1 LWIPAFQATQ
11 EGYIV
16 AMLKT
21 RLVNVCLTLAI
32 LAGLAVT
39 FGLILPQLSRLTP
52 SRTIGSTPVILQ
64 QVQTLSQLVTV
75 KYVMEKVVDLQDVQP
90 YKDMIVQGWGENRV
104 LMIAHGVVKAGV
116 DLSEITKGDIE
127 VSGKKIILK
136 LPPSRVTDRY
146 LDDKQTQIVE
156 RTTGLLRSFDKDLE
170 QDARRQAVLDID
182 RAAREA
188 GILKDADERARLQ
201 LKSLFLQLGFE
212 DVEFRGP

>member
-1 LWIPAFQATQ
+1 MF
-11 EGYIV
+11 
-16 AMLKT
+16 KT
-21 RLVNVCLTLAI
+21 RLVNACLTLAI
-32 LAGLAVT
+32 IAGLVVM
-39 FGLILPQLSRLTP
+39 FWFILPQLSRLTP
-52 SRTIGSTPVILQ
+52 SRKISSTPVILQ

-75 KYVMEKVVDLQDVQP
+75 KYVMEKVVELPDIQP
-90 YKDMIVQGWGENRV
+90 YKDMIVPGWGDNRV

-116 DLSEITKGDIE
+116 DLSEITNGDVQ

-170 QDARRQAVLDID
+170 QDARRQAVIDID

-188 GILKDADERARLQ
+188 GILKDADDRAKLQ
-201 LKSLFLQLGFE
+201 LTSLFRQMGFE

>member
-1 LWIPAFQATQ
+1 
-11 EGYIV
+11 
-16 AMLKT
+16 MLRT
-21 RLVNVCLTLAI
+21 RLVNAFLTLAI
-32 LAGLAVT
+32 IAGLVVM
-39 FGLILPQLSRLTP
+39 FWFILPQLSRLAPATK
-52 SRTIGSTPVILQ
+52 IGNTPVILQ

-90 YKDMIVQGWGENRV
+90 FKDMIVSGWGDNRV

-116 DLSEITKGDIE
+116 DLSEITNGDVQI
-127 VSGKKIILK
+127 SGKKIILK
-136 LPPSRVTDRY
+136 LPPARVTDTY

-170 QDARRQAVLDID
+170 QDARRQAVMDID

-201 LKSLFLQLGFE
+201 LKSLFLQMGFE

>member
-1 LWIPAFQATQ
+1 
-11 EGYIV
+11 
-16 AMLKT
+16 MLRT
-21 RLVNVCLTLAI
+21 RLVNAFLTAAI
-32 LAGLAVT
+32 IAGLFVM
-39 FGLILPQLSRLTP
+39 FWFVLPQLSRLRPATKI
-52 SRTIGSTPVILQ
+52 SNTPVILQ

-90 YKDMIVQGWGENRV
+90 FKDMIVTGWGQNRV

-116 DLSEITKGDIE
+116 DMGEITNGDVQI
-127 VSGKKIILK
+127 SGKKISLR
-136 LPPSRVTDRY
+136 LPPARVTDTY

-170 QDARRQAVLDID
+170 QNARRQAVMDIN

-201 LKSLFLQLGFE
+201 LTSFFHQMGYE
-212 DVEFRGP
+212 EVEFRGP

>member
-1 LWIPAFQATQ
+1 VMFWF
-11 EGYIV
+11 
-16 AMLKT
+16 
-21 RLVNVCLTLAI
+21 
-32 LAGLAVT
+32 
-39 FGLILPQLSRLTP
+39 ILPQLSRLTP
-52 SRTIGSTPVILQ
+52 SRKISNTPVILQ
-64 QVQTLSQLVTV
+64 QVQTLAQLVTV

-90 YKDMIVQGWGENRV
+90 YKDMIVAGWGENRV

-116 DLSEITKGDIE
+116 DLSEITNGDIQ

-170 QDARRQAVLDID
+170 QDARRQAVMDID

-201 LKSLFLQLGFE
+201 LKSLFLQMGFE
-212 DVEFRGP
+212 EVEFRGP

>member
-1 LWIPAFQATQ
+1 
-11 EGYIV
+11 
-16 AMLKT
+16 MLKT
-21 RLVNVCLTLAI
+21 RLVNICLTLAI
-32 LAGLAVT
+32 IAGLVVT
-39 FGLILPQLSRLTP
+39 FGLILPQLARLTP
-52 SRTIGSTPVILQ
+52 SRTVGNTPVILQ

-116 DLSEITKGDIE
+116 DLSEITNGDVQ

-170 QDARRQAVLDID
+170 QDARRQAVMDID

-201 LKSLFLQLGFE
+201 LKSLFLQMGFE